1 MQMMSSNMYSE
12 GGEELFSSLSQD
24 LPQACCRELSQ
35 LQLKSTQ
42 VHKEAK
48 DISTQAFVLHFQFEI
63 ILDSQKIG
71 EIRMENSCKPSPG
84 FP

>member
-24 LPQACCRELSQ
+24 LPQACCRELSH
-35 LQLKSTQ
+35 LQLKYTQ
-42 VHKEAK
+42 VHKETK
-48 DISTQAFVLHFQFEI
+48 DISTQAFVLRFQFEI

-71 EIRMENSCKPSPG
+71 KISVENSCKPSPS